1 MNNWFED
8 DGDNT
13 LRINYNLDETSLVVD
28 LGGYQGKFTQ
38 QIYDKYNCN
47 IICVEPCTPF
57 FEKIRNRFDKIDK
70 IKIHNF
76 GVGNKTETKI
86 LYYNEDAT
94 SVCLKSNNNIESVK
108 MVSFDCFVSDI
119 QCIDLLKINIEG
131 SEYELLEHII
141 EKNLQN
147 KIRNIQ
153 VQFHRWIENC
163 EDRRKNIQDVLRKTH
178 KLTYNYDFVW
188 ENWER
193 L

>member
-28 LGGYQGKFTQ
+28 LGGYHGKFTQ
-38 QIYDKYNCN
+38 QIYDRYNCN
-47 IICVEPCTPF
+47 IICVEPCTLF

-70 IKIHNF
+70 IKIYNF
-76 GVGNKTETKI
+76 GIGNKTEAKI
-86 LYYNEDAT
+86 LYHNEDAT
-94 SVCLKSNNNIESVK
+94 SVYLKSNNNMELIK
-108 MVSFDCFVSDI
+108 MVSFESFVSDI
-119 QCIDLLKINIEG
+119 HYIDLLKINIEG

-153 VQFHRWIENC
+153 VQFHTWIENY
-163 EDRRKNIQDVLRKTH
+163 ESRRKNIQDILRKTH
-178 KLTYNYDFVW
+178 KLTYNYDFIW